1 MAKRLF
7 RSNSKAFLRLLIGIR
22 TFLKKEIM
30 KKYIK
35 PSVDIVE
42 LENVSLMAA
51 SGDEVNT
58 TLSDETP
65 GGVSFHSRNFSLWD
79 DDTEE

>member
-1 MAKRLF
+1 
-7 RSNSKAFLRLLIGIR
+7 
-22 TFLKKEIM
+22 M

-65 GGVSFHSRNFSLWD
+65 NDVSFHSRNFSLWD

>member
-1 MAKRLF
+1 M
-7 RSNSKAFLRLLIGIR
+7 LRKLE
-22 TFLKKEIM
+22 KKEIM

-51 SGDEVNT
+51 SDNEVKT

-65 GGVSFHSRNFSLWD
+65 NDVSFHSRHFSLWD
-79 DDTEE
+79 DDAAEE

>member
-1 MAKRLF
+1 
-7 RSNSKAFLRLLIGIR
+7 
-22 TFLKKEIM
+22 M

-51 SGDEVNT
+51 SDNEVKT

-65 GGVSFHSRNFSLWD
+65 NDVSFHSRHFSLWD
-79 DDTEE
+79 DDAAEE

>member
-1 MAKRLF
+1 
-7 RSNSKAFLRLLIGIR
+7 
-22 TFLKKEIM
+22 M

-51 SGDEVNT
+51 SSGNEVNT
-58 TLSDETP
+58 TLRDDTP
-65 GGVSFHSRNFSLWD
+65 NDVSFHSRHFSLWD
-79 DDTEE
+79 DDAAEE